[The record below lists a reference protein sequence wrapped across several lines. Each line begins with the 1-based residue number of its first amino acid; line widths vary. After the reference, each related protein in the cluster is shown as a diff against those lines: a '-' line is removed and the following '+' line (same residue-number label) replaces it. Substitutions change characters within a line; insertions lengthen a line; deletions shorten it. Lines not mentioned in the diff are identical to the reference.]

1 MDENGRTASRTA
13 VLVCQGRAAAD
24 GRAAVGRFA
33 DPVAIRLLRPE
44 ERTVVDLVRAGTPP
58 EGWQAR
64 TGYESVRACAE
75 IAVPRTVAID
85 EALRTGPGAGLV
97 AGADVGSASGTG
109 AGSASGTGVGSATG
123 TGVGPATGTGVGP
136 ATGADAGPATGA
148 DAGTEAGVDAGV
160 GRQLVI
166 LGAGLDTRAWRLAEL
181 ARTDVWEVDH
191 PASQQDKRARLAAAE
206 ARPTARAVHFT
217 AVDFA
222 VDDLSAALDAAG
234 HDPAAP
240 TTWLWEGVIP
250 YLTRAQVAVTLAAL
264 AARTAPGSTLVL
276 NYQSPS
282 AKAAA
287 GRLLTRLLGNSVTAG
302 EPWRSL
308 WTPGRMAALLADH
321 GLHVTSD
328 HDLLTLARA
337 LDTPTRSRSS
347 LRTGRVAVA
356 VATPRRPGPPAH

>member
-1 MDENGRTASRTA
+1 MSESGRAASRTA

-24 GRAAVGRFA
+24 GRAAARRFA
-33 DPVAIRLLRPE
+33 DPVAVRLLRPE
-44 ERTVVDLVRAGTPP
+44 ERTVVEQVRAGTPP
-58 EGWQAR
+58 EGLRAR

-85 EALRTGPGAGLV
+85 EALGARPNG
-97 AGADVGSASGTG
+97 
-109 AGSASGTGVGSATG
+109 
-123 TGVGPATGTGVGP
+123 
-136 ATGADAGPATGA
+136 
-148 DAGTEAGVDAGV
+148 
-160 GRQLVI
+160 QLVV

-181 ARTDVWEVDH
+181 AETDVWEVDH
-191 PASQQDKRARLAAAE
+191 PASQQDKRARLAAADV
-206 ARPTARAVHFT
+206 RPAARAVRFT
-217 AVDFA
+217 PVDFA
-222 VDDLSAALDAAG
+222 VDDLATALDAAG

-240 TTWLWEGVIP
+240 TTWLWEGVVP
-250 YLTRAQVAVTLAAL
+250 YLTRDQVRTTLAAL
-264 AARTAPGSTLVL
+264 AARTAPGSSLVL

-282 AKAAA
+282 AKASA

-308 WTPGRMAALLADH
+308 WTPERMAALLAEH

-337 LDTPTRSRSS
+337 LDTTARSRSS

-356 VATPRRPGPPAH
+356 EHR